1 MSKPKAVMSWSSG
14 KDSAFA
20 LAAARAAGEF
30 DIVGLVSSYNEV
42 FDRIAVHGTRQDIA
56 RAQADALNLP
66 LIDVVL
72 PHPCSNEIY
81 EARMTQT
88 VLKLKEEGITDW
100 IFGDLFLED
109 VRAYS
114 ENLYIRME

>member
-20 LAAARAAGEF
+20 LAAARAVGEF

-56 RAQADALNLP
+56 RAQADGRPESAA
-66 LIDVVL
+66 D
-72 PHPCSNEIY
+72 
-81 EARMTQT
+81 
-88 VLKLKEEGITDW
+88 
-100 IFGDLFLED
+100 
-109 VRAYS
+109 
-114 ENLYIRME
+114 

>member
-56 RAQADALNLP
+56 RA
-66 LIDVVL
+66 
-72 PHPCSNEIY
+72 
-81 EARMTQT
+81 
-88 VLKLKEEGITDW
+88 
-100 IFGDLFLED
+100 
-109 VRAYS
+109 
-114 ENLYIRME
+114 